1 MALNEMEQTSQ
12 KGRADLWTLFITGT
26 RENLEDCLSYLI
38 WFKKTLLLA
47 NRKRKPQNGTSWD
60 EGTTGWDEKKTG
72 YETKAASCD
81 ETGALGKTTEVHKET
96 RAILKLKWFLSQPLH
111 THTFRIT
118 WENRRKWYDMNPTNE
133 GDGNQELQIPR
144 RKLDSLE

>member
-12 KGRADLWTLFITGT
+12 KGRADLWTLFVTGT

-96 RAILKLKWFLSQPLH
+96 RAILKLKWFFESTPPH
-111 THTFRIT
+111 THIPYNVGKQKKVI
-118 WENRRKWYDMNPTNE
+118 WYESHKWRRW
-133 GDGNQELQIPR
+133 
-144 RKLDSLE
+144 